1 MTRPGPGRPRLWAV
15 LAVVWLVGGCSLT
28 GRGGGPGPPVAHD
41 ATTLP
46 RASVAFTAKA
56 RQLGALGEDDE
67 LLLLGQSFCG
77 LAEKGPIDDYVATY
91 FRGLREEDRRQ
102 ASYVFTAAATDLC
115 PDQATALTRAASQ
128 VLDLG

>member
-1 MTRPGPGRPRLWAV
+1 MTAARRRAAV
-15 LAVVWLVGGCSLT
+15 AALLLASSSCA
-28 GRGGGPGPPVAHD
+28 GRGTPRPAATHD

-46 RASVAFTAKA
+46 AASVAFAAKA
-56 RQLGALGEDDE
+56 RELGALGDDAE

-102 ASYVFTAAATDLC
+102 ASFVFAAAATDLC
-115 PDQATALTRAASQ
+115 PDQAPALTHAAAE
-128 VLDLG
+128 VLTLG